1 MSKAQVFAAT
11 TNQIKKPLITTIPY
25 PSTFHPTYQN
35 SPPLKLSMKSPD
47 RNPSHWLSEHQGSD
61 MAQSPRNGVKEGR
74 KEGGKEAQILFHH
87 QPNINND
94 ITPSLNHTH
103 PSPRSVIKPSPS
115 SEPQRSPPPEKLSL
129 PPGNSRTC
137 ETLRHPQLNCRCLKH
152 PQH

>member
-94 ITPSLNHTH
+94 ITHQTPNRHRTYTQAETSHRHCEVFIKLNDSAKRAHEET
-103 PSPRSVIKPSPS
+103 
-115 SEPQRSPPPEKLSL
+115 PP
-129 PPGNSRTC
+129 
-137 ETLRHPQLNCRCLKH
+137 
-152 PQH
+152 